1 MRRKII
7 AAVSAGVAGLALAVI
22 PATGAFASSN
32 ASGGGGGYGC
42 SDGRG
47 WDDRRNNCDFY
58 DNRYDRNFDNSVI
71 FIVL

>member
-7 AAVSAGVAGLALAVI
+7 AAVSAGAAGLALAVI
-22 PATGAFASSN
+22 PATGAFASSS
-32 ASGGGGGYGC
+32 ASGGGNYGC

-47 WDDRRNNCDFY
+47 WDNRNNNCDFY
-58 DNRYDRNFDNSVI
+58 DNRYDRNFNNSVI

>member
-1 MRRKII
+1 MRQKII

-32 ASGGGGGYGC
+32 AGGNYGC

-47 WDDRRNNCDFY
+47 WDDRRNNNCDFY
-58 DNRYDRNFDNSVI
+58 DNRYDRNFNNSVI

>member
-1 MRRKII
+1 MRQKII

-22 PATGAFASSN
+22 PATGAFASSD
-32 ASGGGGGYGC
+32 ASGGNYGC

-47 WDDRRNNCDFY
+47 WGDRGNNCNYY
-58 DNRYDRNFDNSVI
+58 DNRYDRNFNNSVI